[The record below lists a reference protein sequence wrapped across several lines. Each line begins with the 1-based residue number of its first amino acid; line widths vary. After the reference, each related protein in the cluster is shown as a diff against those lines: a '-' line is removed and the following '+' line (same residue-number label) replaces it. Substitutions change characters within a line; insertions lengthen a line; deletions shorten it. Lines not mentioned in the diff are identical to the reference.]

1 MDQQMTFT
9 DMEHGVA
16 KRKTRRQRF
25 LDRLEGLVPWSE
37 LEAVIEPHYPNA
49 GNGRR
54 PYPLGAMLRV
64 HVMQLAW
71 NLSDRDMENF
81 LYETHSARRFAGL
94 GIEALLDETTILN
107 FRRRLERA
115 DLGEP
120 LFDRINAV
128 LAERGTRL
136 STGTLV
142 DASFVE
148 APSSTKNRKG
158 ERDPEMRQGRKGKT
172 WHFGMKAHI
181 GVDAESGLV
190 HSLSTTPANESDVVH
205 AHEVL
210 HGGETD
216 VWGDSGYQG
225 VGKRRP
231 ATKSR
236 SPKSMARDIGPIA
249 NAASEA
255 GTFPPW
261 KGISDSGLPAL
272 SLTRHTNA
280 SILSISDP
288 PIVTASE
295 SRMDRFE

>member
-1 MDQQMTFT
+1 MVGARGGHRAALPECGQRQASVPAGRDASGARHAVG
-9 DMEHGVA
+9 MEPERPGHG
-16 KRKTRRQRF
+16 
-25 LDRLEGLVPWSE
+25 E
-37 LEAVIEPHYPNA
+37 LPV
-49 GNGRR
+49 
-54 PYPLGAMLRV
+54 
-64 HVMQLAW
+64 
-71 NLSDRDMENF
+71 RDA
-81 LYETHSARRFAGL
+81 HSARRFAGL
-94 GIEALLDETTILN
+94 GIEALPDETTILN

-225 VGKRRP
+225 VGKRPENRDKAVEWRIALKRGVRKLLDRDGPEEAAEREKGSKRARVEHPFLRVKVQFGYGKVRYRGLAKNTQRLFLLFGLANLLTADGP
-231 ATKSR
+231 A
-236 SPKSMARDIGPIA
+236 
-249 NAASEA
+249 AA
-255 GTFPPW
+255 
-261 KGISDSGLPAL
+261 
-272 SLTRHTNA
+272 
-280 SILSISDP
+280 
-288 PIVTASE
+288 
-295 SRMDRFE
+295 

>member
-1 MDQQMTFT
+1 M
-9 DMEHGVA
+9 
-16 KRKTRRQRF
+16 
-25 LDRLEGLVPWSE
+25 P
-37 LEAVIEPHYPNA
+37 
-49 GNGRR
+49 
-54 PYPLGAMLRV
+54 
-64 HVMQLAW
+64 
-71 NLSDRDMENF
+71 
-81 LYETHSARRFAGL
+81 
-94 GIEALLDETTILN
+94 DETTILN

-225 VGKRRP
+225 VGKRPENRDKAVEWRIALKRGVRKLLDRDGPEEAAEREKGSKRARVEHPFLRVKVQFGYGKVRYRGLAKNTQRLFLLFGLANLLTADGP
-231 ATKSR
+231 A
-236 SPKSMARDIGPIA
+236 
-249 NAASEA
+249 AA
-255 GTFPPW
+255 
-261 KGISDSGLPAL
+261 
-272 SLTRHTNA
+272 
-280 SILSISDP
+280 
-288 PIVTASE
+288 
-295 SRMDRFE
+295 